1 MLVISDIHKQRR
13 DLVLTVRM
21 SPGVIFISASGW
33 SESGWESGLFVL
45 ATSRTCCGSHAN
57 SQSDRNPEAFCGSRS
72 FETIPSGSPVAAL
85 ALYDASTSIRMFPA
99 LTSRCNIP

>member
-1 MLVISDIHKQRR
+1 MLVIPDIYMQRSDS
-13 DLVLTVRM
+13 VLTVRI

-33 SESGWESGLFVL
+33 FESGWESGLVL
-45 ATSRTCCGSHAN
+45 ATSGTCCGSHAN
-57 SQSDRNPEAFCGSRS
+57 SQSDKNPEAFCGSRS

-85 ALYDASTSIRMFPA
+85 ALYDASTSIKMFPA